1 MVLARAL
8 LKGEFLQEHFIFGAN
23 SLWMWIAFDVVHF
36 LKQVKEDTL
45 GKISTQVLIT
55 VRGNEII

>member
-23 SLWMWIAFDVVHF
+23 SIWMWIACDVVHF

-45 GKISTQVLIT
+45 GKITGIDHSK
-55 VRGNEII
+55 RK